1 MNFTIRDATAEDFQ
15 GVRDLLAQMPEWH
28 VALGTKFIMENLVAV
43 DDFGSIVGWL
53 NGDHHSA
60 SWQAIDDYEMPRG
73 WRCSYIG
80 WLLVDEGCRENNI
93 GHDLVEYFARES
105 SAAGRDTI
113 VASPQAGSDEHK
125 LLQFYSDLGFR
136 RAASGHVH
144 WGPYGPQENVPL
156 TTHEVDADYLRELG
170 RYR

>member
-28 VALGTKFIMENLVAV
+28 VALGTKFTLENIVAV
-43 DDFGSIVGWL
+43 DDTGVIVGWL
-53 NGDHHSA
+53 NGDHRSA
-60 SWQAIDDYEMPRG
+60 AWQAIEGYEMPRG
-73 WRCSYIG
+73 WRCSYIS
-80 WLLVDEGCRENNI
+80 WLLVDENCREDKI
-93 GHDLVEYFARES
+93 GRRLVEYFARDS

-136 RAASGHVH
+136 RAASGQVH
-144 WGPYGPQENVPL
+144 WGPYGPQENVSL
-156 TTHEVDADYLRELG
+156 TRPEVDANYLELLQ
-170 RYR
+170 RYQ